1 MAFFF
6 KKFLFC
12 LPLLRDSKEP
22 KMRAHR
28 LPLPD
33 TACDCIIAVAL
44 AFLNLDWVY
53 IESCQWPLGVLVFS
67 YTQRLHE

>member
-1 MAFFF
+1 
-6 KKFLFC
+6 
-12 LPLLRDSKEP
+12 
-22 KMRAHR
+22 MRAHR

-33 TACDCIIAVAL
+33 TACDRIIAVAL